1 MQPSPLLRFCMGP
14 CKKWILNKE
23 MNSGIPPPRIRIS
36 MTLKSCPFCG
46 LFFLGG
52 GCKDLLDEALSKTMP
67 RACQVVRNYF
77 EWSSFFFFSLSLY
90 EEVGGKSWHIVKA
103 TSSATDSTIV
113 HSTTE
118 CNWGGGG
125 SSHQIRVISLTTLR
139 IIQRKWNVTIV
150 YEVQWSSFNMQ
161 SCTIHSKNPL
171 N

>member
-1 MQPSPLLRFCMGP
+1 MVYP
-14 CKKWILNKE
+14 
-23 MNSGIPPPRIRIS
+23 PPPRIRIS

-46 LFFLGG
+46 LFFFGG
-52 GCKDLLDEALSKTMP
+52 GDVKICWMRLFQKLCHVPAKLFEIILSG
-67 RACQVVRNYF
+67 AV
-77 EWSSFFFFSLSLY
+77 SFFFSLSLF